1 MNRLTGTASNITQGS
16 ISAGLFQLAL
26 PAMISMVAIMLY
38 EFIDL
43 FWIGKLGAE
52 AVAALGASA
61 FVLWTIKALANCVA
75 AGLNALIARN
85 AGAENFPRAQMWAS
99 QGLVLTVLFALLI
112 AAVTYLAHLFLF
124 DLLGLAPVVAQ
135 NAQRYTFIMT
145 LSLVFIYGSISLD
158 TIFRAMG
165 NTFVP
170 MIIMVTGLALNAI
183 LDPLFIFGWLG
194 MPKMGMPGA
203 ALASALSHFASTLML
218 LLALPLVKIKLKFQ
232 LDHFAAHARQ
242 MLQIGIPIGLLGAIF
257 SIIYIALSKNIAYF
271 GTVPLAAISIAH
283 RIEGIPFFI
292 AFGFST
298 AVATVVGQNL
308 GAGKPDRAARG
319 AFLSLAYA
327 VAFLLIISI
336 GFILYGREMMRWFIS
351 DPAVIEEGYRYLF
364 AVAVF
369 EIFLAAEVIL
379 EGAFTGA
386 GDTRPPFAISIPL
399 TALRIPMAYFFS
411 IVLGYGVIAIWW
423 TISFTTMLK
432 GVTFFW
438 WFQRGHW
445 QHRQI
450 G

>member
-1 MNRLTGTASNITQGS
+1 MKRLTGTATNITQGS

-26 PAMISMVAIMLY
+26 PAMISMLAIMLY

-52 AVAALGASA
+52 AVAALGAAA

-85 AGAENFPRAQMWAS
+85 AGAENFQRAQMWAS
-99 QGLVLTVLFALLI
+99 QGLMLTVAFAMFI
-112 AAVTYLAHLFLF
+112 AAITYLANLFLF
-124 DLLGLAPVVAQ
+124 DLLGLAPAVAR
-135 NAQRYTFIMT
+135 NAQRYTMITT
-145 LSLVFIYGSISLD
+145 LSLVFIYGSVSLD

-165 NTFVP
+165 NTFIP
-170 MIIMVTGLALNAI
+170 MVIMVTGLALNAI
-183 LDPLFIFGWLG
+183 LDPVFIFGWLG
-194 MPKMGMPGA
+194 APKMGMPGA
-203 ALASALSHFASTLML
+203 ALASALAHFASMLML
-218 LLALPLVKIKLKFQ
+218 LFALPLIKIRLKVQFH
-232 LDHFAAHARQ
+232 HFLIHARQ
-242 MLQIGIPIGLLGAIF
+242 VLEIGMPIGLLGAIF

-319 AFLSLAYA
+319 AHLSLAYA
-327 VAFLLIISI
+327 VAFLSIISI
-336 GFILYGREMMRWFIS
+336 SFIIYGKDMMRVFI
-351 DPAVIEEGYRYLF
+351 DEPAVIDEGYRYLF

-386 GDTRPPFAISIPL
+386 GDTRPPFMISIPL
-399 TALRIPMAYFFS
+399 TALRIPMAYLFS
-411 IVLGYGVIAIWW
+411 IVLGYGVVAIWW
-423 TISFTTMLK
+423 TISFTTVLK
-432 GVTFFW
+432 GITFFL

-445 QHRQI
+445 KHRQI

>member
-1 MNRLTGTASNITQGS
+1 MRLTGTAKNITDGS
-16 ISAGLFQLAL
+16 LSAGLFLLAG
-26 PAMISMVAIMLY
+26 PAMVSMLAIMLY

-85 AGAENFPRAQMWAS
+85 AGAENFSRAQMWAS
-99 QGLVLTVLFALLI
+99 QGLVLTVLFALFI
-112 AAVTYLAHLFLF
+112 AFFTFIAHLRLF
-124 DLLGLAPVVAQ
+124 ELLGLAPPVAQ
-135 NAQRYTFIMT
+135 NARQFTLILT
-145 LSLVFIYGSISLD
+145 LSLVFIYGSITLD

-165 NTFVP
+165 NTFIP
-170 MIIMVTGLALNAI
+170 MIIMVTGLVLNAA
-183 LDPLFIFGWLG
+183 LDPLFIFGWWG
-194 MPKMGMPGA
+194 FPKMGMPGA
-203 ALASALSHFASTLML
+203 AVASALAHIGSTLMFVM
-218 LLALPLVKIKLKFQ
+218 ALPLIHIKLKFQ
-232 LDHFAAHARQ
+232 LHHFISHARQ
-242 MLQIGIPIGLLGAIF
+242 VLQIGMPIGLLGAIF
-257 SIIYIALSKNIAYF
+257 SVIYIALSRNIAHF
-271 GTVPLAAISIAH
+271 GTVPLAAISIGH

-319 AFLSLAYA
+319 ALLSLAYA
-327 VAFLLIISI
+327 VAFLAMISL
-336 GFILYGREMMRWFIS
+336 GFILYGKEMMRLFIS
-351 DPAVIEEGYRYLF
+351 DPAVIDEGYRYLF

-369 EIFLAAEVIL
+369 EIFLASEVIL

-386 GDTRPPFAISIPL
+386 GDTHPPFLISIPL
-399 TALRIPMAYFFS
+399 TALRIPMAYYFS
-411 IVLGYGVIAIWW
+411 IGLGYGVGSIWW
-423 TISFTTMLK
+423 TISITTMLK
-432 GVTFFW
+432 GVIFFL

-445 QHRQI
+445 KHRQI